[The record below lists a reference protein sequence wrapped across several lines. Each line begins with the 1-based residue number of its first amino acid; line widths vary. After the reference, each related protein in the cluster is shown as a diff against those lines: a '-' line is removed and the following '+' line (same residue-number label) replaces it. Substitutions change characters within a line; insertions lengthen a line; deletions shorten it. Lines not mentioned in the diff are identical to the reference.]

1 MLSKRRT
8 STEVNALDEPRKSRR
23 RPPDAWDDEAR
34 RLIRAEMVRRGI
46 SYFQLS
52 SLLADMPNGQL
63 FSPQALGVRISRG
76 TFSFGFALL
85 VLRAL
90 NVKTLNIVDLDVR

>member
-1 MLSKRRT
+1 MPKTPRIPTESHEREVPRR
-8 STEVNALDEPRKSRR
+8 PR
-23 RPPDAWDDEAR
+23 RPPDVWDDAAR

-52 SLLADMPNGQL
+52 SLLAELPNGQTV
-63 FSPQALGVRISRG
+63 SPQALGVRISRG

-90 NVKTLNIVDLDVR
+90 NVKMLSIVDLEVR